1 MTEINTQLNKA
12 FELAYQRLIEILKEN
27 NGFID
32 TQCFNKDVPSAY
44 GNDTIF
50 AFDMICDDAVERYVL
65 GIRLN
70 PNDAETEE
78 VEVFL
83 SPILHTRFLK
93 VDNWDEVKDVYYD
106 EEHIDGYWSSLRYS
120 EVYFVQTLVSI
131 CEVIDEYV

>member
-1 MTEINTQLNKA
+1 MTEINIQLNKA

-32 TQCFNKDVPSAY
+32 TQCHNKDVPSAY
-44 GNDTIF
+44 GNDTIY
-50 AFDMICDDAVERYVL
+50 AFDMICDVTEEKYVL

-70 PNDAETEE
+70 PNDAENEE

-83 SPILHTRFLK
+83 SPILRTHFLK

-106 EEHIDGYWSSLRYS
+106 EEHTDGYWSSLRYS
-120 EVYFVQTLVSI
+120 EAYFVETLVSI
-131 CEVIDEYV
+131 CESINEYV